1 MLRILLADRSA
12 SARDATKLN
21 LSRYADEWQVVA
33 EASDEASLLAHVN
46 EHCQDVLILHARLA
60 RRPLTD
66 LVKQLRTNCP
76 QAGILVS
83 SSDLELETVVLA
95 AGADAFMYL
104 GDPPSMMITK
114 LRIIQSERIR

>member
-46 EHCQDVLILHARLA
+46 EHCQDVVILHASI
-60 RRPLTD
+60 D
-66 LVKQLRTNCP
+66 
-76 QAGILVS
+76 
-83 SSDLELETVVLA
+83 A
-95 AGADAFMYL
+95 A
-104 GDPPSMMITK
+104 PPA
-114 LRIIQSERIR
+114 